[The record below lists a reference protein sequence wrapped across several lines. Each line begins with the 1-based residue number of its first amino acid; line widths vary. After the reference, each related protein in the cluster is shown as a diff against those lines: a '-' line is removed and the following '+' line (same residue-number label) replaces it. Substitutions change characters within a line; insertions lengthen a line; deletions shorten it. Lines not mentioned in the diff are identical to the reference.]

1 MNNYAILWIVAMVAL
16 AAVELCTY
24 NMITIWFVVGGA
36 VAFVTSLLGASLGVQ
51 LWVFVIVS
59 VLALIVT
66 KPLVSKKLRTDRI
79 STNADRIIG
88 MKAVV
93 TEDITPEKFAGK
105 VKVGGQEWS
114 AVASDGET
122 ISAGNTVTVEKI
134 DGVKLVVK

>member
-16 AAVELCTY
+16 AAVELFTY

-59 VLALIVT
+59 VLSLIVT

-105 VKVGGQEWS
+105 VKVCGQEWS